1 LEGIENL
8 INLYI
13 LHCKNN
19 QLTSSEG
26 IENLIKLTKNKKK
39 ILHKLYFDFIDCD
52 DYFELNDLFDNLVKC
67 KKNYSIKYIQEI
79 EQMIKELNGYKKY
92 VLK

>member
-1 LEGIENL
+1 
-8 INLYI
+8 
-13 LHCKNN
+13 
-19 QLTSSEG
+19 
-26 IENLIKLTKNKKK
+26 
-39 ILHKLYFDFIDCD
+39 
-52 DYFELNDLFDNLVKC
+52 LNDLFDKLVKC